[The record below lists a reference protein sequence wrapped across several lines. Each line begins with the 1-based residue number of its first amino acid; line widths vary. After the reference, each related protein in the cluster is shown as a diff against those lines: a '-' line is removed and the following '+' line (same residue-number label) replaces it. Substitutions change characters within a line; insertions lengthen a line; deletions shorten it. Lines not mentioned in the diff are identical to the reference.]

1 MCGNTSGLFTISP
14 KCGEAISSSLMRPE
28 DYDRVLEVYAKTPY
42 PRGIWNVV
50 WSEEFNFWLREKLFA
65 FLQKDLDAAS
75 VIDDTNAKIEDL
87 NKHYKI

>member
-1 MCGNTSGLFTISP
+1 MESP
-14 KCGEAISSSLMRPE
+14 QAREAVTSSLMRPE
-28 DYDRVLEVYAKTPY
+28 DYDRVLDVYAKTPY

-75 VIDDTNAKIEDL
+75 VIDDANTKMGEL
-87 NKHYKI
+87 NKRYKI

>member
-1 MCGNTSGLFTISP
+1 MNT
-14 KCGEAISSSLMRPE
+14 RN
-28 DYDRVLEVYAKTPY
+28 R
-42 PRGIWNVV
+42 
-50 WSEEFNFWLREKLFA
+50 KLFA